1 MKHPFKPFIV
11 KNSTNMI
18 VGSLPPE
25 GSAFYYSNSQ
35 NNRMW
40 DLLRSIQKDLDVL
53 PKNGYSLSVEEKKEI
68 LQALK
73 LSMTDI
79 ILEYDRKEDS
89 SKDND
94 IIPLKYNNIADL
106 IAHTSI
112 VNLLFV
118 YKSALEWFLDSLQQ
132 KTSIGK
138 KECGKICSV
147 CLNEKNI
154 NCILLPN
161 PLSRGKKGET
171 LEVKKA
177 IYEKWIRT

>member
-1 MKHPFKPFIV
+1 MKHLFKPFII

-25 GSAFYYSNSQ
+25 GSAFYYSNSP

-53 PKNGYSLSVEEKKEI
+53 PKNGYSLSVEEKREI
-68 LQALK
+68 LHVLN

-79 ILEYDRKEDS
+79 ILEYERKEDS
-89 SKDND
+89 SKDSD
-94 IIPLKYNNIADL
+94 IIPLKYNNLADVT
-106 IAHTSI
+106 AHTSI
-112 VNLLFV
+112 ANLLFV
-118 YKSALEWFLDSLQQ
+118 YKSALEWFLDSLKQ
-132 KTSIGK
+132 KTSIST
-138 KECGKICSV
+138 KEYGKICSV

>member
-1 MKHPFKPFIV
+1 
-11 KNSTNMI
+11 MI

-53 PKNGYSLSVEEKKEI
+53 PKNGYSLSVKEKKEI

-138 KECGKICSV
+138 KEYGKIW
-147 CLNEKNI
+147 K
-154 NCILLPN
+154 
-161 PLSRGKKGET
+161 
-171 LEVKKA
+171 
-177 IYEKWIRT
+177 